1 MRPSTLRAGDTLRR
15 VSGVGANPTRV
26 FVFVR
31 IEPGRADRRA
41 DAVLQCEDYRG
52 LNGPDD
58 AGLCT
63 VSTGE
68 LARHFQQVPA

>member
-15 VSGVGANPTRV
+15 VSGVGAHPNRR
-26 FVFVR
+26 FVFIR
-31 IEPGRADRRA
+31 IEPGRPGRRA
-41 DAVLQCEDYRG
+41 DAVLQCDDYRG

-63 VSTGE
+63 VSAGE
-68 LARHFQQVPA
+68 LARHFEQVPA